1 MGLGTVGISRR
12 WLIAEYLRCSTLP
25 GAGGPFHLFFAGI
38 HSPLLLS
45 YSVPCIH
52 TSPHCSLPAAVLAW
66 NSRPQ
71 HKGQKKK
78 KGVFI
83 SRLIYCSQSQN
94 KNTTFW
100 KRQALGRKVS
110 SLNWRCPVTRTLFK
124 ILTGALTQGDHV
136 DWKYRFKSDWVIFL
150 VRGESVGYLF
160 FFNWLTECVIPS
172 KPWVITDCFLWDWVK
187 VQMQIIS
194 RMSSFPSIA
203 PVLPLCRAELSWEAS
218 WLWEVVIVPTVCPW
232 GL

>member
-1 MGLGTVGISRR
+1 MGLGTVGISQR

-25 GAGGPFHLFFAGI
+25 GAGGPFHLFFAEI

-45 YSVPCIH
+45 HSVPCIH
-52 TSPHCSLPAAVLAW
+52 TSSHCSLPAAVLAW

-100 KRQALGRKVS
+100 KCQALGRKVS
-110 SLNWRCPVTRTLFK
+110 SLNWRCPVTRTLFQDSHWCPNTGWSHGLK
-124 ILTGALTQGDHV
+124 IQIQKRLGH
-136 DWKYRFKSDWVIFL
+136 FL
-150 VRGESVGYLF
+150 GEGR
-160 FFNWLTECVIPS
+160 ECVVFAFFHLINRMCDS
-172 KPWVITDCFLWDWVK
+172 K
-187 VQMQIIS
+187 
-194 RMSSFPSIA
+194 
-203 PVLPLCRAELSWEAS
+203 
-218 WLWEVVIVPTVCPW
+218 
-232 GL
+232 